1 MDVKRV
7 IKNVTL
13 FIILAFVVVIGAVY
27 FLLTQGSGPEGVGLV
42 FVGSAI
48 MFIGVMLL
56 IDILLKRVCKL
67 KLLWVWIVEVMLL
80 LIVIYWW
87 IVK

>member
-48 MFIGVMLL
+48 VFIGVMLL
-56 IDILLKRVCKL
+56 IDILLKRIFKL